1 EGEDQLSRRCD
12 LRIIAACGYHAL
24 DMRFAR
30 AVAGFASCGGAFL
43 GGNCRVPC
51 FGELLV
57 FGLMTRAAG
66 LGADVAFSGRGL
78 HRGGRRWSPFW
89 RQRLCCSR
97 KAERRYE
104 DEESDQA
111 CWSWHPA

>member
-12 LRIIAACGYHAL
+12 LRIIAACGNHSL

-78 HRGGRRWSPFW
+78 HCGDRRGTHCLP
-89 RQRLCCSR
+89 QRLCCPPE
-97 KAERRYE
+97 AERRYE